1 MNNKILWG
9 LRIIAAVIMLQTLYF
24 KFTGAPESVYIFST
38 LGVEPW
44 GRIAAGIVELI
55 SSVLLLLN
63 TTIWIGAT
71 LAIGVMAGALLSHL
85 TILGVDVKGDGG
97 YLFLMAII
105 VFGTSAIVLWFE
117 KNKML
122 EYLKRL
128 NRNY

>member
-1 MNNKILWG
+1 M
-9 LRIIAAVIMLQTLYF
+9 
-24 KFTGAPESVYIFST
+24 YIFST

-85 TILGVDVKGDGG
+85 TILGVEVKGDGG

>member
-85 TILGVDVKGDGG
+85 TILGVEVKGDGG